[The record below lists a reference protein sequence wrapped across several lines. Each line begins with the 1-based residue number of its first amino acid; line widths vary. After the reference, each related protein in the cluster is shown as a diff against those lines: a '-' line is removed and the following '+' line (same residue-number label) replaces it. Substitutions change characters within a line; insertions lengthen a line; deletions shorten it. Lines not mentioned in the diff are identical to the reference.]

1 MEFRIEGDYIELCDL
16 LKVTGLA
23 ASGGEAKQLIADG
36 NVKVDGSVELRK
48 RCKTKAGSVVEFGGE
63 TITLSEA
70 PSSGDPAHQP

>member
-36 NVKVDGSVELRK
+36 KVKIDGNVELRK
-48 RCKTKAGSVVEFGGE
+48 RCKAKAGSVVKFEGE
-63 TITLSEA
+63 TITLV
-70 PSSGDPAHQP
+70 